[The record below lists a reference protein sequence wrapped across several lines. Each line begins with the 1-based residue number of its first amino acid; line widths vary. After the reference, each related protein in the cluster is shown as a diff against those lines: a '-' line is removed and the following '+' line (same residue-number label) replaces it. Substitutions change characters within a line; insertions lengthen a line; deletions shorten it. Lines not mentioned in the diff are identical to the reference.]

1 MDTGTT
7 VIYIQKTIY
16 QNNKCVYNCITKYT
30 LNEKTQVNHRT
41 RSFTSN
47 LKYIFLFYIYIA
59 IGWVVDLNHS
69 SYKNL
74 IIITFFR
81 IFFRSSSSSSSPL
94 QLSLQPNLWKTKK
107 NSELKQKF
115 PKNL

>member
-30 LNEKTQVNHRT
+30 LNEKTQVN
-41 RSFTSN
+41 
-47 LKYIFLFYIYIA
+47 IFLFYIYIA

-69 SYKNL
+69 FSISNNNKHYY
-74 IIITFFR
+74 FFR
-81 IFFRSSSSSSSPL
+81 REEFFFFVLPSC
-94 QLSLQPNLWKTKK
+94 K
-107 NSELKQKF
+107 KQKF